1 MTARATPTRT
11 AIALTVAL
19 GALGALAC
27 RPATPARTAAI
38 TRTAIPATGD
48 VVGLVELGD
57 ALYVFAR
64 DQVTI
69 ERAGAAVAT
78 VPAPGQGWAEAIVM
92 PALDE
97 PGRWVVART
106 RSGELW
112 RITASGDLEPI
123 HDRLGVP
130 PRVRSIA
137 ASAFAPSAASG
148 AASGAAPNPTSSA
161 ASASTVVI
169 ALDDGIA
176 ILRDQAHVAR
186 FTGPSGTV
194 IASRD
199 RIAIRHGD
207 QLEVWSLVDQTR
219 TSYRVPGAIAA
230 AFTGAPGRG
239 TLVVATHDALF
250 VEAAN
255 TLRRLAA
262 PELLAL
268 AAAGSRLWVATA
280 RGVELLDGAALVPT
294 GMRAT
299 ATDHLFGLA
308 SGDVVV
314 GGSTQLARLAID
326 RPADDPRWRA
336 TVLPIFERVC
346 ARCHR
351 PGGDAGV
358 DLSTAAAWRRERDE
372 LVHRVVATHTM
383 PPAGI
388 ALDAADRRVLAG
400 WLAH

>member
-11 AIALTVAL
+11 TIALTVAL

-48 VVGLVELGD
+48 VVGVVELGA
-57 ALYVFAR
+57 ALYVFAH

-69 ERAGAAVAT
+69 ERAGAVVAT

-130 PRVRSIA
+130 PRVQSIA
-137 ASAFAPSAASG
+137 ASD
-148 AASGAAPNPTSSA
+148 AAPNPTSSA

-207 QLEVWSLVDQTR
+207 QLEVWNLIDQTR
-219 TSYRVPGAIAA
+219 TRYRVPGAIAA
-230 AFTGAPGRG
+230 AFTGGSGRG

-262 PELLAL
+262 PELHAL
-268 AAAGSRLWVATA
+268 AAAGARLWVATA

-308 SGDVVV
+308 GGDLVV

-326 RPADDPRWRA
+326 HPADDPRWRA

-351 PGGDAGV
+351 PDGDAGV

-388 ALDAADRRVLAG
+388 ALDDADRRVLAA

>member
-1 MTARATPTRT
+1 MTPARHRGA
-11 AIALTVAL
+11 AIALIVT
-19 GALGALAC
+19 LGALAC
-27 RPATPARTAAI
+27 RSTAPARSVAI

-48 VVGLVELGD
+48 VVGVVELDD
-57 ALYVFAR
+57 ALYVVAR

-69 ERAGAAVAT
+69 ERAGVAVAT
-78 VPAPGQGWAEAIVM
+78 VAAPGSGWAEAIVM

-106 RSGELW
+106 QAGELW
-112 RITASGDLEPI
+112 RITASGDLESI

-137 ASAFAPSAASG
+137 AW
-148 AASGAAPNPTSSA
+148 GAAPSTASNA
-161 ASASTVVI
+161 AARSTVVI

-176 ILRDQAHVAR
+176 ILRDRAHVAR
-186 FTGPSGTV
+186 FTGPTGAV

-207 QLEVWSLVDQTR
+207 QLEVWRLDDQTR
-219 TSYRVPGAIAA
+219 TRYHVPGAIAA
-230 AFTGAPGRG
+230 AFAGDAARA
-239 TLVVATHDALF
+239 TLVVATRDAVF

-255 TLRRLAA
+255 TLRRHPASALQ
-262 PELLAL
+262 AL
-268 AAAGSRLWVATA
+268 AAAGSRLWIAA
-280 RGVELLDGAALVPT
+280 ASGVELLEGTVLVRTAVRAA
-294 GMRAT
+294 

-314 GGSTQLARLAID
+314 GTSSQLVRVALD
-326 RPADDPRWRA
+326 RAADDPRWNAIVR
-336 TVLPIFERVC
+336 PIFERVC

-358 DLSTAAAWRRERDE
+358 ALSTAADWRRERDE

-388 ALDAADRRVLAG
+388 TLDDADRRALAG